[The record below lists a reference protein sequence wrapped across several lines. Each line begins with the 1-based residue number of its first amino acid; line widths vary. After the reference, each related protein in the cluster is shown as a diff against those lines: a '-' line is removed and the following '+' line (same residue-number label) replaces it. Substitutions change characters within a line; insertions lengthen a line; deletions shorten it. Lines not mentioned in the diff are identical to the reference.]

1 MRLISFRFNRFVVVS
16 LLGLSA
22 SVFQAPAHAQ
32 LPSLGDGSDMTLAA
46 ERKLG
51 ERIVRDIYRDPQY
64 IEDALLSEYVGDI
77 WAPLMAAARARG
89 EITPEL
95 EERFAWEILLIRDRS
110 VNAFALPGGF
120 MGVHLGLIAVVT
132 SRDELASVLAH
143 EMSHV
148 TQRHIARMF
157 AQQGRQM
164 PWLIGAMILGA
175 LAASKSPDA
184 AQAAIVGGQALAVQN
199 QLTFSR
205 DMEREAD
212 RIGYGVM
219 GQAGFQMQGFVTMFE
234 KLQQASRLNDNGS
247 YPYLRS
253 HPLTS
258 ERIADMQLR
267 QQFGGPSVVP
277 QPLLMEHM
285 MLSARA
291 RTLANPAVDASRA
304 AMVLAQSSGS
314 SPVNTARQAGD
325 LYAAVLAAAR
335 LREFDRAREFNARL
349 SALAAADP
357 RAARLSRLLEV
368 EVSLMAGDVPA
379 ALARLDTTA
388 KDRPELLLSAQA
400 LARAGKGGEMVQ
412 PLQNWVTAHPR
423 DGAAWQLLGSA
434 LAAQGQRL
442 RSLRAEAEA
451 QVVRLDYAAAVDR
464 FKAAQE
470 LIRQGEAGRN
480 SGDHIEAS
488 IIDARLREVESLL
501 REQRLE
507 R

>member
-1 MRLISFRFNRFVVVS
+1 
-16 LLGLSA
+16 
-22 SVFQAPAHAQ
+22 
-32 LPSLGDGSDMTLAA
+32 
-46 ERKLG
+46 
-51 ERIVRDIYRDPQY
+51 
-64 IEDALLSEYVGDI
+64 
-77 WAPLMAAARARG
+77 
-89 EITPEL
+89 
-95 EERFAWEILLIRDRS
+95 
-110 VNAFALPGGF
+110 
-120 MGVHLGLIAVVT
+120 
-132 SRDELASVLAH
+132 
-143 EMSHV
+143 
-148 TQRHIARMF
+148 
-157 AQQGRQM
+157 
-164 PWLIGAMILGA
+164 
-175 LAASKSPDA
+175 
-184 AQAAIVGGQALAVQN
+184 
-199 QLTFSR
+199 
-205 DMEREAD
+205 
-212 RIGYGVM
+212 
-219 GQAGFQMQGFVTMFE
+219 MFE